1 MWKYYALLSALFA
14 ALTAVFAKIGVKDIS
29 SNLATAIRTTFV
41 MLLTWGIVLFSG
53 RLSEIKE
60 ISRHTWLFLFL
71 SGIATGL
78 SWLFYFKALQTGD
91 VSRVAP
97 IDKLSVVITILLAFF
112 LLKEPVNIKV
122 VIGALLITAGSIV
135 MLWK

>member
-14 ALTAVFAKIGVKDIS
+14 ALTAIFAKIGVKDIN
-29 SNLATAIRTTFV
+29 SNLATALRTTV
-41 MLLTWGIVLFSG
+41 ILLLTWGIVLFSG
-53 RLSEIKE
+53 RLNEIKG
-60 ISRHTWLFLFL
+60 ISHHTWCFLLL
-71 SGIATGL
+71 SGLATGL

-91 VSRVAP
+91 VSRIAP

-112 LLKEPVNIKV
+112 LLKEPVNTKV
-122 VIGALLITAGSIV
+122 IIGALLITAGSVV